1 MSRLEFQFHRLQ
13 KSVEKIRQ
21 EHPRASEPMQSAPQD
36 DLTALIER
44 IVKASPSEYPAIA
57 EEMTR
62 RDATLLVHAYQRRL
76 SDDQHNAITE
86 VLVLRPLPRQ
96 LTQAWYI
103 FRNHPG
109 LKALAEG
116 LRRISGQIPESQVGS
131 DPTLSRLHRIWTS
144 DRLGRGLVQAIT
156 ETEYSVHDWCAKAW
170 PTDLAVELE
179 SPLHNRLK
187 GLALAHGSTD
197 LLRRHQN
204 SELLDWFSYVPEP
217 LFDDAAANYI
227 QQLSESEWNKTILEK
242 CVNRHG
248 LPAAGGA
255 FWTRID
261 NEKRLAI
268 QRLIAG
274 QLIAE
279 FFRDADD
286 PAGRFRFWR
295 EYVDHL
301 VSIAYPSNRERVLL
315 HFRNLIVVEFRDI
328 GNAGYVYEEKH
339 RAEIEKIVKSLRP
352 HSDCKIPDIAV
363 HRIIHRQ
370 NYWQRRTRDILR
382 RVLD

>member
-1 MSRLEFQFHRLQ
+1 MTRLEFQFNRLQ

-57 EEMTR
+57 KEMTR

-76 SDDQHNAITE
+76 SDDQHDAITE

-96 LTQAWYI
+96 LTQGWYI

-109 LKALAEG
+109 LKALAAG
-116 LRRISGQIPESQVGS
+116 LRRIAEQIPESQVAS
-131 DPTLSRLHRIWTS
+131 DPTLGRLRRIWTS
-144 DRLGRGLVQAIT
+144 ERLGRGLILVIT

-170 PTDLAVELE
+170 PADLAVELE

-187 GLALAHGSTD
+187 GLALAHGSTG
-197 LLRRHQN
+197 LLRRHHN
-204 SELLDWFSYVPEP
+204 AELLNWFSYVPEP

-227 QQLSESEWNKTILEK
+227 QQLSESEWDKTILEK

-255 FWTRID
+255 FWARID
-261 NEKRLAI
+261 NEKRMAI

-279 FFRDADD
+279 FFRDVDD

-295 EYVDHL
+295 DYVDHL
-301 VSIAYPSNRERVLL
+301 VSIAYPTNRERVLL

-352 HSDCKIPDIAV
+352 HSDCKVPEIAV
-363 HRIIHRQ
+363 HRIIHNR
-370 NYWQRRTRDILR
+370 NWQWNTRNALS